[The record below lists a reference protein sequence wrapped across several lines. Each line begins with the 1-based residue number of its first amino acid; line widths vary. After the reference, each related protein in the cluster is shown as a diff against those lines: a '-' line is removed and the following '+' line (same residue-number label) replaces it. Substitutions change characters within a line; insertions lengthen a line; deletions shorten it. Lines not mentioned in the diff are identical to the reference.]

1 MFIASLEGG
10 SDVDVPL
17 ISHSEQVVFPEFAAQ
32 DIRDIEIRSA
42 KACDVHGMSALINH
56 YAASNVMLARGPQYL
71 FQHLQDYLVATA
83 RVKRADELKEYVV
96 GCAALNVLWA
106 DLAEVRSLAVH
117 PSCQHS
123 GLGARIVRQLIERC
137 AALEIPRVFC
147 FTLVDKFFAS
157 CGFVP
162 FSRELLPAIVW
173 AECSKCPKFYH
184 CDEIS
189 MVYEVLKK

>member
-1 MFIASLEGG
+1 MDI
-10 SDVDVPL
+10 PL
-17 ISHSEQVVFPEFAAQ
+17 ISHGEQVIFPEFAAQ
-32 DIRDIEIRSA
+32 DIGEISIRPA
-42 KACDVHGMSALINH
+42 KVGDVHGMSALINH
-56 YAASNVMLARGPQYL
+56 YASNNVMLARGPQYL
-71 FQHLQDYLVATA
+71 FQHLQDYIVATA
-83 RVKRADELKEYVV
+83 KPKKPGKLKEYVV

-123 GLGARIVRQLIERC
+123 GLGAKIVGQLIDRC
-137 AALEIPRVFC
+137 RTLEIPRVFC

-189 MVYEVLKK
+189 MLYEVLKK